1 MTEEKTKYII
11 KSSYFHT
18 ILWGK
23 ERHPPARRSD
33 GSSTYNSIETMKNMM
48 ILRTNSLEY
57 GAAAVLF
64 PEFLK
69 EVAETIQDDLILLPS
84 SIHEWIVFPRKQFEY
99 DSDLDHIKEV
109 VGIENIS
116 IFSKS
121 TKKSPKQEVPQ
132 NSLSQ

>member
-1 MTEEKTKYII
+1 
-11 KSSYFHT
+11 
-18 ILWGK
+18 
-23 ERHPPARRSD
+23 
-33 GSSTYNSIETMKNMM
+33 MM